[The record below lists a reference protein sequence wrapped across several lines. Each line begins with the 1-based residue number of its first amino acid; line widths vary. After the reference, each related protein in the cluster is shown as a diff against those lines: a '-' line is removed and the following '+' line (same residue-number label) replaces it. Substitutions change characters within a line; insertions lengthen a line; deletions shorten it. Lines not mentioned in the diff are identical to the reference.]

1 MRIGYMNW
9 TQEKFYVTLMEKYQK
24 GLQISKRVT
33 DIKSTN
39 WTQSPVD

>member
-1 MRIGYMNW
+1 MRIEYMNW
-9 TQEKFYVTLMEKYQK
+9 AQEILCHTDRK
-24 GLQISKRVT
+24 ISKRVT

>member
-1 MRIGYMNW
+1 MFKLD
-9 TQEKFYVTLMEKYQK
+9 TKEKKNFMAHTDRK
-24 GLQISKRVT
+24 ISERVT